1 MLAWTF
7 PRRQLHDLPIF
18 LLTARPLL
26 RMVENQRLV
35 RLYQQFKPQRKDI
48 IMAIHYR
55 VELNP
60 LTKPASYRLR
70 FVPQGTAGYDEV
82 AARVA
87 LKNPGSSAEQ
97 IKNHLRSALEEM
109 QAMMLEG
116 LQVTLEDAMSIR
128 PAFSGRLDA
137 PDAPLPPI
145 EELLGINI
153 SASRPYVKDM
163 QAAASL
169 VRDAWTEK
177 IPALQAAADTTTGL
191 NNVLN
196 PAGVLRLTG
205 SNLAFDWQSP
215 NNRCVLAGTE
225 SGSAAQTQFASISD
239 TEVLLVPHIP
249 AQAHTWNNE
258 YTAAITTQYTEHGSI
273 RTGTYSGRLRTPLTV
288 PDLNHEAP
296 PETGM
301 LTGNAAAPY
310 VVVTAGSLT
319 ADTRL
324 RVQVEHNVQDDMLA
338 FKLIDM
344 RDGGA
349 EGMIVAA
356 TGNGVFEL
364 PGFSGS
370 AVSSLSIRVDDYAAL
385 KALVVNDYAGRL
397 VDIVDMQ
404 RG

>member
-1 MLAWTF
+1 
-7 PRRQLHDLPIF
+7 
-18 LLTARPLL
+18 
-26 RMVENQRLV
+26 
-35 RLYQQFKPQRKDI
+35 
-48 IMAIHYR
+48 MAIHYR

-97 IKNHLRSALEEM
+97 IKNHLRSALEEI

-116 LQVTLEDAMSIR
+116 LQVTLEDAVTFR
-128 PAFSGRLDA
+128 PALSARLDA
-137 PDAPLPPI
+137 PDAPLPPV

-153 SASRPYVKDM
+153 SASRPYIKEM
-163 QAAASL
+163 QAAANW
-169 VRDAWTEK
+169 VREPWIEK
-177 IPALQAAADTTTGL
+177 IPAIQATADTVTGL

-215 NNRCVLAGTE
+215 NNHCVLAGTE
-225 SGSAAQTQFASISD
+225 SGSETQTQFASISD

-249 AQAHTWNNE
+249 AQTNPWNNE
-258 YTAAITTQYTEHGSI
+258 YTVAITTQYTEHGSI

-296 PETGM
+296 PETGI
-301 LTGNAAAPY
+301 LTGSAAAPY
-310 VVVTAGSLT
+310 VVVTAGSL
-319 ADTRL
+319 AEDTRV

-349 EGMIVAA
+349 EGMIVVA
-356 TGNGVFEL
+356 TGNGDL
-364 PGFSGS
+364 TLSGYSGS

-385 KALVVNDYAGRL
+385 KALVINDYDRRL
-397 VDIVDMQ
+397 VDIVDVKM
-404 RG
+404 